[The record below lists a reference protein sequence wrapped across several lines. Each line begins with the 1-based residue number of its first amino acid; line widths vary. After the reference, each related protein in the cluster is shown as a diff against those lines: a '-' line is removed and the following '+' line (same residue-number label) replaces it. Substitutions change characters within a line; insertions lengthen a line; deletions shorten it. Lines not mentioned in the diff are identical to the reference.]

1 MTCVNITQARDEIL
15 AKFLAA
21 WIANETSAALPVI
34 YGDVVGE
41 VPASGSWARVTV
53 RHNIGGAAT
62 LGGEVGNR
70 RFRHEGIVTVQVF
83 TEHGNG
89 QVDSD
94 VLATVAMDAFEGEVT
109 SPGRVIFRN
118 VRINEVGLDGQWFQ
132 VNVLA
137 EFEYDVIK

>member
-1 MTCVNITQARDEIL
+1 MSCSNLAQARDEML
-15 AKFLAA
+15 AKFLEA
-21 WIANETSAALPVI
+21 WLANEVSAALPVI
-34 YGDVVGE
+34 YGDVVGDI
-41 VPASGSWARVTV
+41 PNSGAWARISV

-70 RFRHEGIVTVQVF
+70 RFRHEGLVMVQVF
-83 TEHGNG
+83 TEHGKG

-94 VLATVAMDAFEGEVT
+94 TLAEIAKDAFEGEVT

-132 VNVLA
+132 VNVFA